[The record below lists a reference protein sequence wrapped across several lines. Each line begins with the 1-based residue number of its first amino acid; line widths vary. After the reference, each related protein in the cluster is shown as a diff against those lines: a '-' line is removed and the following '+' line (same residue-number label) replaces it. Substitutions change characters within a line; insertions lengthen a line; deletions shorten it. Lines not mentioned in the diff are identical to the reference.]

1 MILKVEA
8 SEGALAGAEAKE
20 AGVVAAVE
28 AMMMMMMMVFVRFP
42 NQKDSSKLCELI
54 TFERLEVDSND
65 TAGHFPFPF
74 ATTKDNPPAHAS
86 TFHPHYNTMASL
98 SSGFLGAE
106 ARANAGTAFESALE
120 DLKIKYEKI
129 EEQKQKEAAAE
140 VTLRH
145 SQRAF
150 RHTLTR
156 SPLPWQH
163 HPTHEHPTGS
173 GSKGGSCQGKA

>member
-1 MILKVEA
+1 
-8 SEGALAGAEAKE
+8 
-20 AGVVAAVE
+20 
-28 AMMMMMMMVFVRFP
+28 MMMLGGFREVSH
-42 NQKDSSKLCELI
+42 QKDSSKLCELV
-54 TFERLEVDSND
+54 TFESLEVDSNH
-65 TAGHFPFPF
+65 TF
-74 ATTKDNPPAHAS
+74 ATTRQTPPVHAS
-86 TFHPHYNTMASL
+86 TSLPHYNTMASL

-163 HPTHEHPTGS
+163 HPTHETPHRQRQQRRQLPRQSTMRTRLLMMQTWRRS
-173 GSKGGSCQGKA
+173 GWHA